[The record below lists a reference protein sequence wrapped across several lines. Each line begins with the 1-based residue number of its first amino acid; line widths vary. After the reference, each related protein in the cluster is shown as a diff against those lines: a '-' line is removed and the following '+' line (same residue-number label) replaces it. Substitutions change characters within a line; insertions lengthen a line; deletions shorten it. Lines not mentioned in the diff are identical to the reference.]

1 MPEYQ
6 YSDYVH
12 RLTVTHGMAE
22 SPVIL
27 CPKCGKPMHRV
38 PQAASIVWHGLPP
51 HLEHNRPRGAQL
63 ILDNQNENRES
74 YEKNLDIVRSKKG
87 ARQDEIP
94 G

>member
-1 MPEYQ
+1 MPEYV
-6 YSDYVH
+6 YSCGEH
-12 RLTVTHGMAE
+12 RQDAVHGMNE
-22 SPVIL
+22 TPTLYCQI
-27 CPKCGKPMHRV
+27 CGRVMHRV